1 VDCLNKKM
9 ARFIQRRCSTSFA
22 NSTDGNDIVKIAVH
36 FIIDIDGLPKD
47 ILVKNLIKN

>member
-1 VDCLNKKM
+1 M